1 MWNVFGTE
9 EEEEEAAAAAA
20 VWRLFLLACC
30 AKKLLSR
37 LVKITA
43 TYRIII
49 IKSHTTLK
57 RRQARFSLK
66 VGLFFGAKMVA
77 LSCCGW

>member
-9 EEEEEAAAAAA
+9 EEEEAAAA

-30 AKKLLSR
+30 AKLLSR

-43 TYRIII
+43 TYRIIM

>member
-9 EEEEEAAAAAA
+9 EEEAAAA

-30 AKKLLSR
+30 AKLLSR

-43 TYRIII
+43 TYRIT